1 MTPVPLRSFLL
12 AALLLP
18 ALAGCLQKDKLA
30 TLPDA
35 ENLLFTSDGRLLVS
49 SGTGVVELR
58 AQGTGHVAVPVAS
71 EAGTC
76 NHTGL
81 AQLGDWVF
89 TACQK
94 GLGLLGTADNHL
106 LAARLVAGQP
116 LQFVQVDRASP
127 DPMDAL
133 AIPNGLAVSPDGRL
147 LVADYNLFAA
157 AGVARVALS
166 FAGARPRIVGFE
178 PNWLSGSHGV
188 FHPNGVRVQGQ
199 ELFVSDLSSV
209 KRYRFDAAG
218 QVPLYLAAPDG
229 RSVKNEV
236 LVYQGLGIVDDIQP
250 HCGGVVVTDFTGGR
264 LVYMAPTGPDA
275 NGLPGYRQALAS
287 PLQSLQQPSAVVVG
301 RAPLFGGH
309 DVLVT
314 EKGLLFDFGSPY
326 GNRLSRVR
334 SDIDLNTPEGCAR
347 INGA

>member
-1 MTPVPLRSFLL
+1 MPLVPLRTLVL
-12 AALLLP
+12 AALLP

-30 TLPDA
+30 TVPDA
-35 ENLLFTSDGRLLVS
+35 ENLLQTSDGRLLVS
-49 SGTGVVELR
+49 GGTGVVEIR

-76 NHTGL
+76 VHTGL
-81 AQLGDWVF
+81 AQIGDWVF

-94 GLGLLGTADNHL
+94 GLGLLGAADNHL

-116 LQFVQVDRASP
+116 LHFLQVERASP
-127 DPMDAL
+127 DPMDSLAL
-133 AIPNGLAVSPDGRL
+133 PNGLAATPDGRL
-147 LVADYNLFAA
+147 LIADYNLFAA
-157 AGVARVALS
+157 AGVARAGLS
-166 FAGARPRIVGFE
+166 FGVARPRLVTFE

-188 FHPNGVRVQGQ
+188 FHPNGVRVSGQ
-199 ELFVSDLSSV
+199 ELFVSDVSFV

-218 QVPLYLAAPDG
+218 QVPLYLDAPNG
-229 RSVKNEV
+229 RRVKNEV
-236 LVYQGLGIVDDIQP
+236 LVYQQIGIVDDIQP

-264 LVYMAPTGPDA
+264 LVYMAPAGTGA
-275 NGLPGYRQALAS
+275 HGLPSYRQALAS

-301 RAPLFGGH
+301 RAPLFDGH

-326 GNRLSRVR
+326 GNRLSRVKA
-334 SDIDLNTPEGCAR
+334 SIDLNDPAGCAQL
-347 INGA
+347 NAS